1 MQCREEYARGVRDFA
16 RHFGRVAA
24 ALIIGFIQGL
34 FVAWLAW
41 LFWFAAVET
50 WTVLTSP
57 AFIAGA
63 ELMAFIGIISIW
75 KIFRPG
81 RPGERGNGEYG
92 RSGN

>member
-24 ALIIGFIQGL
+24 ALIIGFLQGL

-63 ELMAFIGIISIW
+63 ELVGLIGVVSLW
-75 KIFRPG
+75 RLFRPG
-81 RPGERGNGEYG
+81 SSGERGEDE
-92 RSGN
+92 